1 MAANKTATAEGLIY
15 KGHPLRRVDNL
26 IYYGT
31 MAEKYIIMMQV
42 LDTKKEQDLDLATKV
57 SIQLQLTDPELKSL
71 WEDHVLYEKQV
82 EKLEGKAFRSPTEE
96 QTLKQL
102 KKQKLEGK
110 TQLMAVLDRLKKQG

>member
-1 MAANKTATAEGLIY
+1 MDQHELELLNKYAA
-15 KGHPLRRVDNL
+15 
-26 IYYGT
+26 
-31 MAEKYIIMMQV
+31 
-42 LDTKKEQDLDLATKV
+42 
-57 SIQLQLTDPELKSL
+57 TDPELKSL

-82 EKLEGKAFRSPTEE
+82 EKLEGKIFRSPTEV

>member
-1 MAANKTATAEGLIY
+1 MDQQELE
-15 KGHPLRRVDNL
+15 LL
-26 IYYGT
+26 
-31 MAEKYIIMMQV
+31 EKY
-42 LDTKKEQDLDLATKV
+42 AT
-57 SIQLQLTDPELKSL
+57 TDPELKSL

-82 EKLEGKAFRSPTEE
+82 EKLDGKVFRSPTEE